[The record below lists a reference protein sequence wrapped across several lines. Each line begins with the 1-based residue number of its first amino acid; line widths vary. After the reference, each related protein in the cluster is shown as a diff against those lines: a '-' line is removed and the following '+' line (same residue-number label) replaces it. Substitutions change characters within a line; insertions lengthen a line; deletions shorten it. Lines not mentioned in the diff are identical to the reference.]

1 MPPFLSLSNAWR
13 LTISGVRR
21 GVRYLDADSTFNDTT
36 RDSALWLLSAAADGL
51 CQLASDRPASM
62 RRLADLAT
70 PPLRKRREFEST
82 LVSAR
87 PILISLAKVCLT
99 AVLVEI

>member
-1 MPPFLSLSNAWR
+1 M
-13 LTISGVRR
+13 
-21 GVRYLDADSTFNDTT
+21 RYLDADSTFNDTT

-87 PILISLAKVCLT
+87 PTLISLAKVCLAT
-99 AVLVEI
+99 VLLRSESNPTLTRSHELRTRENAMD